1 MSVLRDLQR
10 EEFDNF
16 YKVLQDSFPIK
27 EYRSYRQ
34 QKELLDHFLY
44 DIEAYEDR
52 GVIKGYITSWKFD
65 TFNFV
70 EHLVVLSEA
79 RGDGIGTKVLE
90 RARSKWEKPIYLEVE
105 LPEDPI
111 SRRRIAF
118 YERNG
123 FVLNEYPYVQP
134 PLTPGNPEIPLLI
147 MTSHG
152 KISEKDFREFK
163 RKMKGVVYLYD

>member
-1 MSVLRDLQR
+1 MSGLRDLQR
-10 EEFDNF
+10 EEFDSF

-27 EYRSYRQ
+27 EYRSYKEQR
-34 QKELLDHFLY
+34 ELLDNSLY
-44 DIEAYEDR
+44 DIEVYEER
-52 GVIKGYITSWKFD
+52 GVVKGYITSWKLD

-70 EHLVVLSEA
+70 EHLVVHSKA
-79 RGDGIGTKVLE
+79 RGKGVGTKILQS
-90 RARSKWEKPIYLEVE
+90 AKSKWKKPIYLEVD

-111 SRRRIAF
+111 SRRRITF

-134 PLTPGNPEIPLLI
+134 PLVPGNPEIPLLI

-152 KISEKDFREFK
+152 KISEKDFQEFK
-163 RKMKGVVYLYD
+163 RKIRGVVYLYG